1 MIKSNT
7 KKYSLE
13 NFSNGHFFEELADKD
28 SFYLKKFFGGLSI
41 YIYGR
46 MVAFLCEHPG
56 DKKYRG
62 KRFKLDIWDGCLI
75 PSIRESHKELLYL
88 LDGTIVHPVIEK
100 WLYLPQKSKHFERS
114 MLKLVDMVMKKNPLV
129 GIEPELKIRTKSKK
143 EKIKKSNR

>member
-1 MIKSNT
+1 MIKLNT

-13 NFSNGHFFEELADKD
+13 NFSNGHFFEEVADKD

-41 YIYGR
+41 YVYGR

-75 PSIRESHKELLYL
+75 PSVRENHKELLNL

-100 WLYLPQKSKHFERS
+100 WLYLPQKSKHFESS
-114 MLKLVDMVMKKNPLV
+114 MLKLADLV
-129 GIEPELKIRTKSKK
+129 ARKSSLIGVEPVLKAVQ
-143 EKIKKSNR
+143 IKKKIESI